1 LALHVEADARR
12 WKHNRVSAKTN
23 SSVTFAMQRP
33 RQAVVDVVDMKTVIS
48 LPQQSTQTSTTKEK
62 LQT

>member
-1 LALHVEADARR
+1 
-12 WKHNRVSAKTN
+12 
-23 SSVTFAMQRP
+23 MQRP